1 MLKLM
6 KYELRKTWFT
16 KVILLAVTA
25 AAEAFFLYGLYG
37 EKEDMAAGGAFILFL
52 LAFCGVVVIG
62 LESVITLHRDMNTKQ
77 SHMLFMTPNSSYKIL
92 GAKVLEC
99 SISILL
105 AGAFFFAIGAL
116 DLSLVFA
123 KEGELGQLWKQVREF
138 ISRFSING
146 RPITIDLPTM
156 ATLAFNLLASWIA
169 LITSAYLADVISAA
183 LLNGKKMNGVISF
196 VLFLVINW
204 GITRLTVL
212 LTASIT
218 ENMTAMLVSG
228 CIDLVFAAV
237 MYYVTALIM
246 DRHLSV

>member
-16 KVILLAVTA
+16 KAILLAVTA
-25 AAEAFFLYGLYG
+25 AVEAFFLYGLYG
-37 EKEDMAAGGAFILFL
+37 EKEDMAAGGAFILLL
-52 LAFCGVVVIG
+52 LAFGGVLVIG

-77 SHMLFMTPNSSYKIL
+77 SYMLFMTPNSCYKIL

-99 SISILL
+99 SLSILL
-105 AGAFFFAIGAL
+105 IGAL

-123 KEGELGQLWKQVREF
+123 KQGELSLLWDQIREF
-138 ISRFSING
+138 ISNFSVNG

-156 ATLAFNLLASWIA
+156 ATVVFSLLSGWIA

-204 GITRLTVL
+204 GITRLIVL

-218 ENMTAMLVSG
+218 ENIPAMLAG
-228 CIDLVFAAV
+228 GGLDLFFAAV

-246 DRHLSV
+246 DKYLSV

>member
-1 MLKLM
+1 
-6 KYELRKTWFT
+6 
-16 KVILLAVTA
+16 
-25 AAEAFFLYGLYG
+25 
-37 EKEDMAAGGAFILFL
+37 MAAGGAFILLL
-52 LAFCGVVVIG
+52 LAFGGVLVIG

-77 SHMLFMTPNSSYKIL
+77 SYMLFMTPNSCYKIL

-99 SISILL
+99 SLSILL
-105 AGAFFFAIGAL
+105 TGAFFFALGAL

-123 KEGELGQLWKQVREF
+123 KQGELSLLWDQIREF
-138 ISRFSING
+138 ISNFSVNG

-156 ATLAFNLLASWIA
+156 ATVVFSLLSGWIA

-204 GITRLTVL
+204 GITRLIVL

-218 ENMTAMLVSG
+218 ENIPAMLAG
-228 CIDLVFAAV
+228 GGLDLFFAAV

-246 DRHLSV
+246 DKYLSV

>member
-25 AAEAFFLYGLYG
+25 AVEAFYLYVLYG
-37 EKEDMAAGGAFILFL
+37 EKEDMAAGGAFILLL
-52 LAFCGVVVIG
+52 LAFGGVLVIG

-99 SISILL
+99 SLSILL
-105 AGAFFFAIGAL
+105 TGAFFFALGAL
-116 DLSLVFA
+116 DLSLLFA
-123 KEGELGQLWKQVREF
+123 KQGELSVLWDQIREF
-138 ISRFSING
+138 ISNFSVNG

-156 ATLAFNLLASWIA
+156 ATMVFSLLSGWIA

-204 GITRLTVL
+204 GITRLIVL

-218 ENMTAMLVSG
+218 ENIPAMLAG
-228 CIDLVFAAV
+228 GGLDLLFAAV

-246 DRHLSV
+246 DKYLSV

>member
-25 AAEAFFLYGLYG
+25 AVEAFYLYGLYG
-37 EKEDMAAGGAFILFL
+37 EKEDMAAGGAFILLL
-52 LAFCGVVVIG
+52 LAFGGILVIG
-62 LESVITLHRDMNTKQ
+62 LESVITLHRDMNTK
-77 SHMLFMTPNSSYKIL
+77 H
-92 GAKVLEC
+92 
-99 SISILL
+99 
-105 AGAFFFAIGAL
+105 GAFFFALGAL
-116 DLSLVFA
+116 DLSLLFA
-123 KEGELGQLWKQVREF
+123 KQGELSVLWDQIREF
-138 ISRFSING
+138 ISNFSVNG

-156 ATLAFNLLASWIA
+156 ATMVFSLLSGWIA

-204 GITRLTVL
+204 GITRLIVL

-218 ENMTAMLVSG
+218 ENIPAMLAG
-228 CIDLVFAAV
+228 GGLDLLFAAV

-246 DRHLSV
+246 DKYLSV

>member
-16 KVILLAVTA
+16 KAILLAVTA
-25 AAEAFFLYGLYG
+25 AVEAFFLYGLYG
-37 EKEDMAAGGAFILFL
+37 EKEDMAAGGAFILLL
-52 LAFCGVVVIG
+52 LAFGGVLVIG

-77 SHMLFMTPNSSYKIL
+77 SYMLFMTPNSCYKIL

-99 SISILL
+99 SLSILL
-105 AGAFFFAIGAL
+105 TGAFFFALGAL

-123 KEGELGQLWKQVREF
+123 KQGELSLLWDQIREF
-138 ISRFSING
+138 ISNFSVNG

-156 ATLAFNLLASWIA
+156 ATVVFSLLSGWIA

-196 VLFLVINW
+196 VLFLALSLGCSLLTNL
-204 GITRLTVL
+204 ITRPIPGNITVMMVHGL
-212 LTASIT
+212 LS
-218 ENMTAMLVSG
+218 
-228 CIDLVFAAV
+228 LVFAAV
-237 MYYVTALIM
+237 MYFVTAKIM
-246 DRHLSV
+246 EDKLSV